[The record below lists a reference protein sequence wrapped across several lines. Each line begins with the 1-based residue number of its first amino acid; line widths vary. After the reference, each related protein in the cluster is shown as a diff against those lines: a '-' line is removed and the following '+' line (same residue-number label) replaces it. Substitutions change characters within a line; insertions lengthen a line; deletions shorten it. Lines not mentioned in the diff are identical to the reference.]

1 MLFNSLIFMVFMA
14 VVLMIYYR
22 LNHKHQNLF
31 LLLASYF
38 FYGSWD
44 WRFTFL
50 LLISTVVDFFVG
62 RSLHVATEVNRRKML
77 LTISVCVNLGILG
90 FFKYFNFFI
99 DSAVGLLEF
108 MNFESNRPVLNV
120 ILPVGISFYTFQTM
134 SYTIDI
140 YKKKMEPTRNMIDF
154 ALFVSFFPQ
163 LVAGPIERAKVLIP
177 QVVRP
182 RVVTKDDLITGL
194 NLMAIGYFKKVAI
207 ADNMAPIVSNAFSN
221 PGSLTSGELLTGLYA
236 FSFQIYGDFS
246 GYSDIARGVARLL
259 GFELM
264 INFNAPYLSRSI
276 TEFWR
281 RWHISLSSWL
291 RDYLYI
297 SLGGNRHGSLMTYRN
312 LFLTMLLGGLWHGA
326 AWTMV
331 VWGAMHGIYLAVHKL
346 LLGDKKLDVSWPN
359 SFVGWLVNL
368 VKIVITFHM
377 VALTWIMFRASSF
390 TSGMEYIN
398 GIFAFDDTFNIAGNV
413 LFAALLI
420 VIVDIAQTKT
430 GNHTWIIT
438 KPRPVKYVLLQ
449 VLFISAVAAAIFQ
462 INTVVPFIYFQF

>member
-207 ADNMAPIVSNAFSN
+207 ADNMAPIVSNAFSS

-331 VWGAMHGIYLAVHKL
+331 AWGAMHGIYLAVHKL

>member
-1 MLFNSLIFMVFMA
+1 MA

-207 ADNMAPIVSNAFSN
+207 ADNMAPIVSNAFSS

-331 VWGAMHGIYLAVHKL
+331 AWGAMHGIYLAVHKL